1 MADGYSITQ
10 ITDIPLS
17 ESDDNIILAK
27 GGTKLQE
34 PSLVEVYANV
44 EDVDVTMGVRIGDTD
59 VLQAGS
65 RATLQATVGVM
76 PSTRDDKIVSA
87 VGQAN
92 EEIIVSGRNAD
103 AVAAAELRV
112 VIFVTPINDV
122 ILQRAAREA
131 VGR

>member
-27 GGTKLQE
+27 GGTKLVE
-34 PSLVEVYANV
+34 PSLVEVFANA
-44 EDVDVTMGVRIGDTD
+44 EDVDVTMGVRIGSTD

-65 RATLQATVGVM
+65 RVTLQATVGVM

-87 VGQAN
+87 IGRAD

-103 AVAAAELRV
+103 AAAAAELRV
-112 VIFVTPINDV
+112 IIFVTPINDV
-122 ILQRAAREA
+122 ILQRTARE
-131 VGR
+131 VSGR

>member
-27 GGTKLQE
+27 GGTKLAE
-34 PSLVEVYANV
+34 PSLVEVFANA
-44 EDVDVTMGVRIGDTD
+44 EDVDVTMGVRIGSTD

-65 RATLQATVGVM
+65 RVTLQATVGVM

-87 VGQAN
+87 IGMAD

-103 AVAAAELRV
+103 AAAAAELRV
-112 VIFVTPINDV
+112 IIFVTPINDV
-122 ILQRAAREA
+122 ILQRTAREVA
-131 VGR
+131 GR

>member
-1 MADGYSITQ
+1 LADGYSITQ

-27 GGTKLQE
+27 GGTKLVE
-34 PSLVEVYANV
+34 PSLVEVFANA
-44 EDVDVTMGVRIGDTD
+44 EDVDVTMGVRIGSTD

-65 RATLQATVGVM
+65 RVTLQATVGVM

-87 VGQAN
+87 IGSAD

-103 AVAAAELRV
+103 AAAAAELRV
-112 VIFVTPINDV
+112 IIFVTPINDV
-122 ILQRAAREA
+122 ILQRTARE
-131 VGR
+131 VSGR